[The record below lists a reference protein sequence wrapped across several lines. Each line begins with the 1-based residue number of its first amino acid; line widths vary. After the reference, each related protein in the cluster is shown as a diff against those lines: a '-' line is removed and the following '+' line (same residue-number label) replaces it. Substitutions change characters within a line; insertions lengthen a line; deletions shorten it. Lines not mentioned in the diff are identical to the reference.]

1 MSNPRFFETGPHH
14 ILCQIAGLD
23 PQEFPFPKDFQDC
36 WDRHHVRLPCSTH
49 TSSTNSKGW
58 SEIVQGLTT
67 PITNAQELSK
77 MMALWNEG
85 DDAAWNTNALEAFLN
100 TKADRQ
106 SVSEQSR
113 PRGHHGYDSPLAGL
127 EDSELD
133 EHSESYA
140 LDRDQDGDVN
150 MSSAP
155 EIPESENYYHNA
167 ETAEDQFLDKEERI
181 RFFDVILPKMQALA
195 LRLPE
200 LVKKPIPF
208 LNEQEDSA
216 ITLSQEQIACL
227 LVNAFFC
234 TFPCRNAPK
243 LYHGNAHHSRKRRF
257 SGAASSEK
265 GKKGAGHSLN
275 DRRETE
281 GRTLNEAPSDP
292 HGTAPGKD
300 KNVPSMDPIRKPLQ
314 TSLLN
319 YFSRMGPVK
328 SDSGTEPPKAREAA
342 AANTPSYVERTD
354 KNNDKKTTTGS
365 REERP
370 SGGGRKELNRKEIFP
385 RYPSINFSTLFYGV
399 DEAAPCTSTN
409 AAKLRCILHYFDRVT
424 SQMPQGTVTYH
435 RQVLNMPITLHKDE
449 RLRDDVFRY
458 VQVRVERDS
467 PLEDDSPLGAL
478 QLDFANKVIGG
489 GVLDR
494 GSVQEEIRF
503 VICPE
508 LIISRLF
515 TQRLQGNEA
524 VLIKGAERYSNYNG
538 YARTFEWHSNYV
550 DTTPRDH
557 LGRRKTEICAID
569 ALPFKS
575 QDQRLEQFSEENVLR
590 ELNKAIV
597 GFRRSPITAS
607 EWGLCRAEGP
617 LAETPLIATGN
628 WGCGAFGGHLQLKF
642 LIQLLAASVCGGYS
656 TDDVDDGIALGRGV
670 IYYTYGLDDLAKE
683 IDAFMTHLQASP
695 RTFEPSLLLECILQY
710 PTRSSQGRIIGL
722 PAKSL
727 LDYIGTAFGF
737 ELGSTQTSSLD
748 ASLDQSTISSFD
760 ASFSEPD
767 L

>member
-1 MSNPRFFETGPHH
+1 
-14 ILCQIAGLD
+14 
-23 PQEFPFPKDFQDC
+23 
-36 WDRHHVRLPCSTH
+36 
-49 TSSTNSKGW
+49 
-58 SEIVQGLTT
+58 
-67 PITNAQELSK
+67 
-77 MMALWNEG
+77 MALWNEG
-85 DDAAWNTNALEAFLN
+85 DDAAWNTNALDAFLN

-106 SVSEQSR
+106 TLCEQSGA
-113 PRGHHGYDSPLAGL
+113 RGRHGYDSPLAGL

-133 EHSESYA
+133 EDSESQG
-140 LDRDQDGDVN
+140 LDRDQDGDIN

-155 EIPESENYYHNA
+155 NIPENENYYHNA
-167 ETAEDQFLDKEERI
+167 ETAEDQFLDREERT
-181 RFFDVILPKMQALA
+181 RFFNVILPRMQTLA

-208 LNEQEDSA
+208 LKEQEDSA
-216 ITLSQEQIACL
+216 VTLSQEQIACL
-227 LVNAFFC
+227 LANAFFC

-243 LYHGNAHHSRKRRF
+243 LYHSNAHHSRKRPF

-265 GKKGAGHSLN
+265 GKKVTGNSTN
-275 DRRETE
+275 DRRECE
-281 GRTLNEAPSDP
+281 GRMLNEIPSDP
-292 HGTAPGKD
+292 HGTASGKD
-300 KNVPSMDPIRKPLQ
+300 RNVRSMDAARKPLQ

-319 YFSRMGPVK
+319 YFSRKEPITSGN
-328 SDSGTEPPKAREAA
+328 GTESPKPRDTTASNAPVFALRTGHDGRDKDRGINREGHA
-342 AANTPSYVERTD
+342 TR
-354 KNNDKKTTTGS
+354 
-365 REERP
+365 
-370 SGGGRKELNRKEIFP
+370 GGRNERSNRKESFP
-385 RYPSINFSTLFYGV
+385 RYPSINFSSLFYSP

-424 SQMPQGTVTYH
+424 SQMPQGAVTYH
-435 RQVLNMPITLHKDE
+435 RQVLNTPITLRQDE
-449 RLRDDVFRY
+449 RLREDVFSY
-458 VQVRVERDS
+458 VHVRVERDS

-515 TQRLQGNEA
+515 AQRLQENEA

-550 DTTPRDH
+550 DTTPRDQ

-575 QDQRLEQFSEENVLR
+575 KEQRLEQFSEEYVLR
-590 ELNKAIV
+590 EINKAV
-597 GFRRSPITAS
+597 AGFRRSPITAS
-607 EWGLCRAEGP
+607 EWGLCMAEGP
-617 LAETPLIATGN
+617 VATTPLIATGN

-656 TDDVDDGIALGRGV
+656 TDDVDDGLALGRGI

-683 IDAFMTHLQASP
+683 IEAFVSHLQVSP

-710 PTRSSQGRIIGL
+710 PRRSSQGQIIGL
-722 PAKSL
+722 PDKSL
-727 LDYIGTAFGF
+727 LDYISTAFGF
-737 ELGSTQTSSLD
+737 HSDSNQTSSLD
-748 ASLDQSTISSFD
+748 ASLGLSSISSFN
-760 ASFSEPD
+760 ASF
-767 L
+767 